1 MSDKEIAEY
10 DIEINLGDIIQI
22 ESTNTDY
29 NSYFIVEYIDN
40 EIIDIVNLR
49 NNNKQTLNIKDGY
62 LTETTI
68 QKIILLNRSDKQGY
82 ARQNNFLLDT
92 YIKIF
97 FTDGTNITGQITN
110 LEENQDMIE
119 ITTTQDE
126 KMYIDFE
133 YKGIPKNIPIQKI
146 TITETPG
153 IFDKL
158 KEDENKNENKNE
170 EKNEDEEKDEDEV
183 VYKPQQISTTF
194 VQKKVDFFADLG
206 PEIPNQYDIE
216 MQLSNLLDELLST
229 TYNKIDK
236 TNIYI
241 IVNRFKELREK
252 FSTFDKNNI
261 ITGKKN
267 ITGQYKPLV
276 HSLDRLDT
284 NLRWIIPTVQN
295 KPKLY
300 SEKINDNQTA
310 FVKSNLD
317 DDLNTYKNAKND
329 YVNNKDY
336 LSFYKG
342 IQEIFKPF
350 DTTISDLKTVNTNL
364 ETIVDNLNEEQYNR
378 YVLKINKENDEII
391 KKKFYLQRYITESIG
406 KNDAISIKSII
417 MLPKPAIEFS
427 RVSLPGTDILTRTNL
442 SHNWFYNFKFFT
454 KNRYFKNIDLNSP
467 YDYEENETNFLET
480 PLSFT
485 IPENTTYKSAL
496 DSIIPMTAS
505 IIRMLEKDYIGYNFN
520 DMLSFYEPFMF
531 YSDTIVFAGL
541 SKSHKRGPYKEFIYH
556 IKNNIKKHY
565 EMFRKQNNKYKIY
578 KKKYDKSNE
587 EEYEE
592 KEEDKSIFQ
601 RINEDDK
608 KAIIKE
614 YNLKTKNKNVSSSEF
629 LNKIVELDYGK
640 FYMINQLKLNQNL
653 YTPELEKILKQS
665 EFGEDVFSKSNS
677 CFKHTIAKKYT
688 SLKALK
694 DDSGKE
700 EVFFDKEYDTTPYE
714 ILKKYKEQRKEM
726 NDDNRF
732 LDFLTLTLKAEY
744 NFSENIKEI
753 AESILLGKK
762 KVETNNY
769 AVLIIYPKLIST
781 DILSEE
787 EKKSVEIEADV
798 KKQVFY
804 YRREKKQWIKDDDMD
819 NAEFANE
826 IFCNIDKDCFYN
838 RNNEICETIENS
850 AARMKKIAKKSLEF
864 KINLTMEEFIKNL
877 KDIYSTKEKQ
887 IHKIYLIQKAKNEYF
902 SLRAHSIGTNVKVV
916 EKVVSPYETI
926 KENILQINDFVEKQR
941 LIIEFKSEY
950 CRQATKDEDK
960 YWFYCKQ
967 TDTKL
972 LPTFYYELANAFFKG
987 KYEEHIKKII
997 SKQGKIE
1004 DGKIYD
1010 KYSNEFI
1017 CDQDTV
1023 TQDEYDENGFKK
1035 KTRGA
1040 LDDDENNENDD
1051 ENETGDYNDVNEGE
1065 GEEEGGEGEEEG
1077 EEEEKEEDSN
1087 IVIDNKKIMLT
1098 KTNQLIY
1105 SVSSA
1110 ILNNLD
1116 IMSSGKEIL
1125 STILAHA
1132 SRIIEKIMLSETE
1145 HLKYERKKEKTGKKM
1160 ESYDNYQ
1167 NKLIFFY
1174 TVAVIFVVIQTQI
1187 PSLQRKKTSSGCVYN
1202 LSGYPLTQDDNYSGI
1217 KYLSCIIEKMKS
1229 GLSEPWK
1236 TVKKYKKDELQTK
1249 ITAVINDIILEPE
1262 IKIMLEIK
1270 RSHPEPIYIPN
1281 EYELA
1286 KWVLFQPPL
1295 IKTSVEKKI
1304 SDVSTPLKEE
1314 FIETL
1319 KTGNKKQHLYMGNI
1333 YKKIIENTYAI
1344 VDNVNK
1350 IVSDEN
1356 ALLKAGP
1363 VIFLENACCQQRHIE
1378 KGILYFSEKNPN
1390 IQKNIEFVDTYEK
1403 VYNDIKSLSIP
1414 SYICSTRS
1422 KLVIVLSNLEKY
1434 SSNNIYAAFI
1444 HYCNLKTDL
1453 PVPND
1458 LISICP
1464 EKINS
1469 LHPLNFE
1476 DYVQLLKD
1484 NGKTQ
1489 TNHSLE
1495 NLMSI
1500 VALRNHVQIENEV
1513 TAYDIKKSDQIID
1526 LIKDPT
1532 EENRKT
1538 LKRKLY
1544 IINNSMQKEIID
1556 YLYLNGELGVS
1567 ESKTV
1572 KDSNGK
1578 YRYELFDFLETI
1590 TSDWTDIKK
1599 LHNFIKNAILNV
1611 VDVIPSLLTNKK
1623 KINYDSKT
1631 VVGKHWKFA
1640 KTHMENIKNFINKY
1654 FESINTY
1661 NDDNVCNLLQNITF
1675 DDDSNDDI
1683 KLYDLKTVINNM
1695 TVITE
1700 SFDKDE
1706 CKQIYKYFYLTL
1718 FHTIMVESQEFKY
1731 SLFAT
1736 DESDL
1741 QDKENEFYKKVSD
1754 LVVIILKMD
1763 MDNKKVEN
1771 FTYSHLFE
1779 QNYKKKTKEKNILTA
1794 ELGKIDKSDFDIEKQ
1809 LKKHKLERWNTN
1821 KDVFKYNKENYEY
1834 NE

>member
-40 EIIDIVNLR
+40 EIIDIVNLI
-49 NNNKQTLNIKDGY
+49 NNNKQSLNIKDGY

-68 QKIILLNRSDKQGY
+68 QKIILLNRSDKEGY
-82 ARQNNFLLDT
+82 ARQNNLLLNT

-97 FTDGTNITGQITN
+97 FTDGTDITGQITN

-119 ITTTQDE
+119 ITTPKDE
-126 KMYIDFE
+126 KLYIDFE

-146 TITETPG
+146 TITEPPG

-158 KEDENKNENKNE
+158 EKEGEKE
-170 EKNEDEEKDEDEV
+170 EKEEEEEKEEKEEEE
-183 VYKPQQISTTF
+183 YKPPQISTTF
-194 VQKKVDFFADLG
+194 VQKKINFFADLG

-216 MQLSNLLDELLST
+216 MQLSNLLDELIST
-229 TYNKIDK
+229 THNKIDK

-310 FVKSNLD
+310 FLKSNLD

-329 YVNNKDY
+329 YINNKDY

-342 IQEIFKPF
+342 VQDIFKPF
-350 DTTISDLKTVNTNL
+350 DTTISDLKTVNTNF
-364 ETIVDNLNEEQYNR
+364 ETIVDNLNEDPYNR

-406 KNDAISIKSII
+406 KNDTISIKSII

-442 SHNWFYNFKFFT
+442 SHNWFYYFKFFT
-454 KNRYFKNIDLNSP
+454 KNRNFKNIDLSSP
-467 YDYEENETNFLET
+467 YDYEENENNFLET
-480 PLSFT
+480 PLSFS

-496 DSIIPMTAS
+496 DAIIPMTAP
-505 IIRMLEKDYIGYNFN
+505 IIRMLGKDYIGYNLN
-520 DMLSFYEPFMF
+520 DMVSFYEPFMF

-556 IKNNIKKHY
+556 IKNNIRKHY
-565 EMFRKQNNKYKIY
+565 EMFKKQNNKYKNY
-578 KKKYDKSNE
+578 KKKYDKS
-587 EEYEE
+587 
-592 KEEDKSIFQ
+592 KEEQEEQEEQEKNKSIFK
-601 RINEDDK
+601 RIDEDDK

-614 YNLKTKNKNVSSSEF
+614 YNLKNKNVLSSSTES
-629 LNKIVELDYGK
+629 LNKILELDSGK
-640 FYMINQLKLNQNL
+640 FYMIVQLKLNQKL

-665 EFGEDVFSKSNS
+665 EFGEDVFSKSKS

-688 SLKALK
+688 SLKTLK

-714 ILKKYKEQRKEM
+714 ILKKYKEQRKTM
-726 NDDNRF
+726 NDKQF
-732 LDFLTLTLKAEY
+732 LDFLTVTLKTEY
-744 NFSENIKEI
+744 NNFSEEI
-753 AESILLGKK
+753 AETILLGKK
-762 KVETNNY
+762 KVEPNNY

-787 EKKSVEIEADV
+787 EKNSVEIEADV

-804 YRREKKQWIKDDDMD
+804 YKREGKQWIKDDDMD

-850 AARMKKIAKKSLEF
+850 ASRMKRIAKKSLES
-864 KINLTMEEFIKNL
+864 KINLTMEEFVKNL
-877 KDIYSTKEKQ
+877 KDMHSIKEKQ
-887 IHKIYLIQKAKNEYF
+887 IHKIFLIKKAKNEYF

-916 EKVVSPYETI
+916 EKIVSPYETI

-950 CRQATKDEDK
+950 CRQAIKDEDK

-1035 KTRGA
+1035 KTRGE
-1040 LDDDENNENDD
+1040 LDNDDDDDNDD
-1051 ENETGDYNDVNEGE
+1051 NEQNETGDYDDVNEGE
-1065 GEEEGGEGEEEG
+1065 EEEEGGEEGEEG
-1077 EEEEKEEDSN
+1077 EEEEKKEEEGEKEG
-1087 IVIDNKKIMLT
+1087 IDNKKFT
-1098 KTNQLIY
+1098 KTNQIIY

-1110 ILNNLD
+1110 ILSNLD

-1125 STILAHA
+1125 LTILAHA

-1145 HLKYERKKEKTGKKM
+1145 HLKYEKKKEKTGKKM

-1187 PSLQRKKTSSGCVYN
+1187 PSLQRRKTSSGCVYN
-1202 LSGYPLTQDDNYSGI
+1202 LSGYPLTQNENYSGI

-1262 IKIMLEIK
+1262 IKMMLEIK

-1304 SDVSTPLKEE
+1304 SDVSTPLKDE

-1344 VDNVNK
+1344 VDDVNK

-1363 VIFLENACCQQRHIE
+1363 VIFLENACCQQTHIE

-1390 IQKNIEFVDTYEK
+1390 IQKNIDFVDKYEK
-1403 VYNDIKSLSIP
+1403 IYNDIKSLSIP
-1414 SYICSTRS
+1414 SYICSTRP
-1422 KLVIVLSNLEKY
+1422 KLAIVLSNLEKY

-1453 PVPND
+1453 PIPSD
-1458 LISICP
+1458 LKHMCP

-1469 LHPLNFE
+1469 LHPFVFE
-1476 DYVQLLKD
+1476 DYVQFLKD
-1484 NGKTQ
+1484 NGKSQ
-1489 TNHSLE
+1489 TNDSLE
-1495 NLMSI
+1495 TLMSI
-1500 VALRNHVQIENEV
+1500 VALRNHVQIENEPNADEV
-1513 TAYDIKKSDQIID
+1513 KKTDQIID
-1526 LIKDPT
+1526 LIKEPT
-1532 EENRKT
+1532 EENKKI

-1544 IINNSMQKEIID
+1544 LINNSMQKEIIQ
-1556 YLYLNGELGVS
+1556 YLYLHGELGVP

-1578 YRYELFDFLETI
+1578 YRYEIFDFLDTI
-1590 TSDWTDIKK
+1590 ASDWTDIKK

-1623 KINYDSKT
+1623 KINYDSKS
-1631 VVGKHWKFA
+1631 VIGKHWKFA
-1640 KTHMENIKNFINKY
+1640 KTHIENIKNSINKY
-1654 FESINTY
+1654 FENINSY
-1661 NDDNVCNLLQNITF
+1661 NDDNVCNLLQNITSL
-1675 DDDSNDDI
+1675 DDDSTDDI
-1683 KLYDLKTVINNM
+1683 KLYDLKTLINNM
-1695 TVITE
+1695 TIITE
-1700 SFDKDE
+1700 SFDTDE

-1718 FHTIMVESQEFKY
+1718 FHTIMVESQDFTMFG
-1731 SLFAT
+1731 S

-1741 QDKENEFYKKVSD
+1741 LDKENEFYKKVSE
-1754 LVVIILKMD
+1754 LVVIIFKMD